1 MAGSSG
7 WGLSISGLAETI
19 SLFEQLKISF
29 DGDTV
34 YLVGPS
40 TEYAVYH
47 ELGTSKMEAR
57 PFMRPAAERVQAN
70 LSQYVKQISR
80 SQGIPLT
87 SEANVV
93 KCAAL
98 AVEAEAK
105 KIADQKDIRDTGET
119 IASIKARKES

>member
-1 MAGSSG
+1 MNG
-7 WGLSISGLAETI
+7 WGLSITGVAKVV
-19 SLFEQLKISF
+19 SLFEQLQISF

-47 ELGTSKMEAR
+47 ELGTSKIEAR

-70 LSQYVKQISR
+70 LVGYVKRMSR

-98 AVEAEAK
+98 AVQTEAK
-105 KIADQKDIRDTGET
+105 KIADQKDVRDTGQT
-119 IASIKARKES
+119 IASIKAVKES

>member
-1 MAGSSG
+1 MRG
-7 WGLSISGLAETI
+7 WGM
-19 SLFEQLKISF
+19 SLTGFDAVMDLLEKVRVNF

-57 PFMRPAAERVQAN
+57 PFMRPATERVRAN
-70 LSQYVKQISR
+70 MSMHVRQISS
-80 SQGIPLT
+80 SQNISLD
-87 SEANVV
+87 SEANIV

-98 AVEAEAK
+98 AVQNEAK
-105 KIADQKDIRDTGET
+105 KIADQKDVRDTGTT
-119 IASIKARKES
+119 IASIQAREVS